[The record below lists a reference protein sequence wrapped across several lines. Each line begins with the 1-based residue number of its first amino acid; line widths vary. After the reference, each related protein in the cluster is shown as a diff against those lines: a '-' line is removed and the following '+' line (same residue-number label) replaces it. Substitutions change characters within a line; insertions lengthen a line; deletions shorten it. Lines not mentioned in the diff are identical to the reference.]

1 MLLSSSAPNLL
12 DARIRERLFKER
24 VLQMRAMRR
33 ERLSP
38 MKEESVRVERKKKVT
53 SEALE
58 AAKWGVTSLEGRKY

>member
-1 MLLSSSAPNLL
+1 LLLSSSAPNL
-12 DARIRERLFKER
+12 ARIRERLFKER

-33 ERLSP
+33 GRLRRP
-38 MKEESVRVERKKKVT
+38 MKEESVRVERKEKKVT